1 MMKKN
6 KKKIIVEGRSD
17 KIFLD
22 ALLSFLNIKEKYDV
36 TQSGKGNK
44 CEITNKR
51 KIRLLIED
59 AFDDGYEEVII
70 VIDKETQLKC
80 GVNYDCILELKDEY
94 RKMMKI
100 PKNVKIVVVDRE
112 IECWY
117 VVWNDELKNYYK
129 DCISQAFKIYKIN
142 QKSKITLAQR
152 AVRDMEKILKYNG
165 RNRSFEYFLN
175 IL

>member
-1 MMKKN
+1 MMKRN

-22 ALLSFLNIKEKYDV
+22 ALLKFLNKKMKYDV
-36 TQSGKGNK
+36 TQSGKGDK

-51 KIRLLIED
+51 KIRLLITD
-59 AFDDGYEEVII
+59 AFDDGYEEII
-70 VIDKETQLKC
+70 LVIDKETQLKC
-80 GVNYDCILELKDEY
+80 GINYDCILELKDEY

-100 PKNVKIVVVDRE
+100 PKQVKIVVVDKE

-117 VVWNDELKNYYK
+117 LLWINDLKNYYK
-129 DCISQAFKIYKIN
+129 DCISQAFKTYKIN

-152 AVRDMEKILKYNG
+152 AIKDIEMILKHKK
-165 RNRSFEYFLN
+165 RNKSFEYFLN